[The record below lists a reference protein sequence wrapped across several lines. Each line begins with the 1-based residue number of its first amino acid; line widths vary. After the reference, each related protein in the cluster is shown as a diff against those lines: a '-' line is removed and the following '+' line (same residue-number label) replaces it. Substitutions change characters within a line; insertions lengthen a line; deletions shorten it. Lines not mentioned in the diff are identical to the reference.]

1 MAIAPH
7 RRLVLQHSGLVCRSC
22 RAQWVRQH
30 STARKGGGGLD
41 ALRSKLQPK
50 NKSLHELPKTP
61 ARTRF
66 APSPTGYLHLG
77 SLRTALYNWLL
88 ARATGG
94 QFLIRVEDTDQTR
107 IVDDAVPRLLND
119 LKWAQLDWD
128 EGPDVGGPYG
138 PYEQSKRLDLYHKH
152 AEQLLDSGHAY
163 RCFCT
168 AQDLERHK
176 QQTLDGGNL
185 VNYPG
190 TCRGIPPDQAARR
203 AAHGKSH
210 VVRFRSE
217 GRPSFTDV
225 VYGHYQKNE
234 DESDFILIKTD
245 GFPTYH
251 FANVV
256 DDHLMKITHVIRG
269 VEWLISTP
277 KHVALYN
284 AFNWTPPAFAH
295 AGLLCSPNGEKLS
308 KRNRDI
314 DIDIAAYRDKGI
326 LPSALNNWLALLGW
340 SPDKNVGVKGD
351 IFPTMDD
358 LAKKFTLK
366 FTKGNAQTN
375 PEKLPVFQRAHLTH
389 LLRDPSASDARLKE
403 LLVAPLLR
411 SIQHMEE
418 HRSHG
423 SHVDGAGSVE
433 PTMTL
438 FSQPVPQLSPSTPPA
453 SQESHLLALLKIL
466 ASDPKETAIDPAAL
480 LASHPSLFF
489 RPDPTAAATS
499 PSGTRFRASLDANPA
514 AAQLVADLGGSLS
527 TLAEKGKDSDG
538 DVDANWNPDAIQE
551 CISAVLRNAAPELRT
566 TGYAWLRFVLS
577 GDPERPAKP
586 AKLQLAVLGPEEALA
601 RLRGAA
607 SWTSET
613 G

>member
-1 MAIAPH
+1 MALVPQ
-7 RRLVLQHSGLVCRSC
+7 RRLVLHRTDFICRSC
-22 RAQWVRQH
+22 RAQWARQH

-66 APSPTGYLHLG
+66 APSPTGYLHVG

-107 IVDDAVPRLLND
+107 IVEDAVPRLLDD

-128 EGPDVGGPYG
+128 EGPDAGGPYG
-138 PYEQSKRLDLYHKH
+138 PYVQSKRLHLYHKH
-152 AEQLLDSGHAY
+152 AEQLLDRGHAY

-176 QQTLDGGNL
+176 QQSLDGGNL

-190 TCRGIPPDQAARR
+190 TCRTIPPDQAARR
-203 AAHGKSH
+203 AAHGESH

-217 GRPSFTDV
+217 GRPSFTDL

-295 AGLLCSPNGEKLS
+295 AGLLCGPNGEKLS

-314 DIDIAAYRDKGI
+314 DIDMAAYRDKGI

-340 SPDKNVGVKGD
+340 SPDKNAGVKGD
-351 IFPTMDD
+351 VFPTMAD
-358 LAKKFTLK
+358 LAQKFSLK

-389 LLRDPSASDARLKE
+389 LLRDPSAPDARLKE
-403 LLVAPLLR
+403 LLVVPLLR
-411 SIQHMEE
+411 NIQNLEE
-418 HRSHG
+418 RRLQG
-423 SHVDGAGSVE
+423 SNADGEGDLEA
-433 PTMTL
+433 TMGL
-438 FSQPVPQLSPSTPPA
+438 FSQLVPQLSPSTPRG
-453 SQESHLLALLKIL
+453 SQESHILALLKTL

-480 LASHPSLFF
+480 LTSHPSLFF
-489 RPDPTAAATS
+489 RPDPAAAASS

-514 AAQLVADLGGSLS
+514 AAQLVANLEASLC
-527 TLAEKGKDSDG
+527 TLAEGGNGGDRDS
-538 DVDANWNPDAIQE
+538 DANWNPDAIQA
-551 CISAVLRNAAPELRT
+551 CISAVLREAALEVRT
-566 TGYAWLRFVLS
+566 TGYAWLRYVLS
-577 GDPERPAKP
+577 GDPDRPAKP
-586 AKLQLAVLGPEEALA
+586 AKLQLAVLGPEEALV

-607 SWTSET
+607 SRTSAAD
-613 G
+613 